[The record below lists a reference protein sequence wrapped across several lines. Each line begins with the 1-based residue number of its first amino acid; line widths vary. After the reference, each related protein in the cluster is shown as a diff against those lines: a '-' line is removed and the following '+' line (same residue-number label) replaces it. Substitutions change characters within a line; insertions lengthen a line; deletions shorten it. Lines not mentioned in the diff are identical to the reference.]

1 MPLVLIDDQGKLWD
15 SCSGN
20 LQAAL
25 ETRLSGQDLA
35 EYCIKNLGFVAAK
48 RGASSLQVWLRPT
61 HVAPIALAA
70 VPFWLAE
77 QKSARISVSCYRDH
91 RWSHEIH
98 GSIEAAIQAIVAAVN
113 SAHAQRQDAVRSR
126 RQEPDRLPNS
136 SPLRA
141 SLEHWVASLGRLP
154 RGELERV
161 TGQVVDRR
169 YIVLYAPSWSSR
181 IVIREVGPGMPACA
195 KQWLSRAIG
204 MRFEDQPDTAYG
216 HVCADAYRQAKD
228 RGQPILDDVDAFVE
242 WPGFGRQRRRYRRLV
257 LPFQA
262 AGGDVYL
269 LGTSLEDP
277 RIDLRGELS

>member
-15 SCSGN
+15 SCSGK

-35 EYCIKNLGFVAAK
+35 EYCIKNLGFVAVK
-48 RGASSLQVWLRPT
+48 QGDSSLQVWLRPT

-70 VPFWLAE
+70 VLFWLAE
-77 QKSARISVSCYRDH
+77 QKTARTGVSCYGDH
-91 RWSHEIH
+91 GWSHAIH
-98 GSIEAAIQAIVAAVN
+98 GSIQAAIQAIVAAVN
-113 SAHAQRQDAVRSR
+113 SAHAQRQDAVRSL

-141 SLEHWVASLGRLP
+141 SLEHWVASLGQLP

-161 TGQVVDRR
+161 TGQVVDSR
-169 YIVLYAPSWSSR
+169 YIVLHAPSWSPR
-181 IVIREVGPGMPACA
+181 IVIREVGQGMPECA

-204 MRFEDQPDTAYG
+204 MRLEDQPDTAYG
-216 HVCADAYRQAKD
+216 GVCADAYRQAKD

-242 WPGFGRQRRRYRRLV
+242 WPGFGRQRRRYRRLI
-257 LPFQA
+257 LPFQG